1 MRLRVLP
8 FEKEGVRGGFRNS
21 DLQVFNEMK
30 ISENWLRAWVNPE
43 IDSGTLSDQLTMLGL
58 EVDDMAPA
66 AKPFSGV
73 VVGEVLTVEQ
83 HPDADRLRVTTVNIG
98 SGEPLQIVCGAPNVR
113 AGMKAPVATIGA
125 VLPGDFKIKKGKLRG
140 VESQG
145 MLCGASEI
153 DLEDKIDGLLE
164 LPADAPVGV
173 DIREYLELDD
183 HVIDISI
190 TPNRGDCFSIRGV
203 AREIGVINQLPVAAP
218 EIKEVAAAIAD
229 HKNVIVDTD
238 GCPRYLGRVIK
249 NVNTKAP
256 TPAWMER
263 ALARSGIRQH
273 SILVDITNYVLI
285 ELGQPLHAFDGGKVE
300 GAVHVRQAAAGEK
313 LVLLNEQE
321 VELQEDVMVIADDAK
336 ALAIAGIMGGLSS
349 SVTDETAEI
358 FLESAFFA
366 PLHIAGRARRF
377 GLHTDASQRYERG
390 VDFELPMA
398 AMHRASQLIAELA
411 GGEFG
416 PITAVE
422 QAALLPK
429 REAIALNQAQVDQ
442 LLGYAVEPA
451 FISDALSRLGCA
463 VTVKAEGEW
472 TVVPPSHRYDMAIYQ
487 DLIEEV
493 ARIHGYDNIQISL
506 PVMDVKL
513 AKYAD
518 QFELAQLRQTAVT
531 LGYQEAISFSF
542 ADAKLEKQLN
552 PQVQPLALA
561 NPISSDLAVM
571 RSTLLSSLIPCVQ
584 YNLNR
589 QQSRVRFF
597 ELGLRFDYQGASSIH
612 DLKQVPAFALIAAG
626 PRTAESWHGKP
637 AEMDFFDFKGDVE
650 EILAAARLKV
660 EYVRSERAWLHPG
673 QSAEILLNGQSIG
686 YLGRLHPSLEAELDL
701 SATWVAELD
710 QQAILQTY
718 VSNFTEL
725 SRFPSV
731 RRDIAL
737 LISDK
742 INVSEIQQLIEKTG
756 GELLDSAWL
765 FDVYTGQGVE
775 EGKRSLAFAL
785 LWQHPSRTLEDA
797 EIKSG
802 MDNILQVLENTYQA
816 TLRAS

>member
-1 MRLRVLP
+1 
-8 FEKEGVRGGFRNS
+8 
-21 DLQVFNEMK
+21 MK
-30 ISENWLRAWVNPE
+30 ISENWLRTWVNPA
-43 IDSGTLSDQLTMLGL
+43 IDSETLSDQLTMLGL
-58 EVDDMAPA
+58 EVDDLSPA
-66 AKPFSGV
+66 AKPFTGV

-98 SGEPLQIVCGAPNVR
+98 SDEPLQIVCGAPNVR
-113 AGMKAPVATIGA
+113 VGMKAPVATIGA

-140 VESQG
+140 IESQG

-164 LPADAPVGV
+164 LPVDAPVGV
-173 DIREYLELDD
+173 NVREYLNLDD

-190 TPNRGDCFSIRGV
+190 TPNRGDCFSIRGI
-203 AREIGVINQLPVAAP
+203 AREIAVINQMTAVAP
-218 EIKEVAAAIAD
+218 EIKEVAATILD
-229 HKNVIVDTD
+229 EKKVIVTTE

-256 TPAWMER
+256 TPEWMER
-263 ALARSGIRQH
+263 ALARSGMRQH
-273 SILVDITNYVLI
+273 SILVDITNYVLM
-285 ELGQPLHAFDGGKVE
+285 ELGQPLHAFDGGKVQ
-300 GAVHVRQAAAGEK
+300 GAVHVRQATAAEK
-313 LVLLNEQE
+313 LVLLNEQA
-321 VELQEDVMVIADDAK
+321 VELNEKVMVIADDEK

-349 SVTDETAEI
+349 SVTDETTEI

-366 PLHIAGRARRF
+366 PLHIAGRARSF

-390 VDFELPMA
+390 VDFELPMQ

-416 PITAVE
+416 PITVAE
-422 QAALLPK
+422 QADVLPK
-429 REAIALNQAQVDQ
+429 REAIELKQTQVDQ
-442 LLGYAVEPA
+442 LLGYRVDGE
-451 FISDALSRLGCA
+451 FIADALTRLGCA
-463 VTVKAEGEW
+463 VTVKAEGQW
-472 TVVPPSHRYDMAIYQ
+472 SIVPPSHRYDMVIYQ

-493 ARIHGYDNIQISL
+493 ARIHGYDHIQISL
-506 PVMDVKL
+506 PVIDAQL
-513 AKYAD
+513 AKYQD
-518 QFELAQLRQTAVT
+518 QFEMAQLRQTLVT

-542 ADAKLEKQLN
+542 ADLKLEKQLN
-552 PQVQPLALA
+552 PMVNPLALA

-584 YNLNR
+584 YNINR

-597 ELGLRFDYQGASSIH
+597 ELGLRFDYQDANNIH
-612 DLKQVPAFALIAAG
+612 DLKQIPTLAMIAVGAKQ
-626 PRTAESWHGKP
+626 AESWHAKP
-637 AEMDFFDFKGDVE
+637 QAMDFFDFKGEVE
-650 EILAAARLKV
+650 ELLAAGRVKV
-660 EYVRSERAWLHPG
+660 EYARSERVWLHPG
-673 QSAEILLNGQSIG
+673 QSAEIMVDGQSIG
-686 YLGRLHPSLEAELDL
+686 YLGRLHPTLEAELDL
-701 SATWVAELD
+701 GTTWVAELD
-710 QQAILQTY
+710 QKAVLQTY

-742 INVSEIQQLIEKTG
+742 INIGEIQQLITKTG
-756 GELLDSAWL
+756 GELLNSNWL

-775 EGKRSLAFAL
+775 AGKRSLAFAL

-802 MDNILQVLENTYQA
+802 MDTIIEVLQNTYQA

>member
-1 MRLRVLP
+1 
-8 FEKEGVRGGFRNS
+8 
-21 DLQVFNEMK
+21 MK
-30 ISENWLRAWVNPE
+30 ISENWLRTWVNPA
-43 IDSGTLSDQLTMLGL
+43 IDSDTLSDQLTMLGL
-58 EVDDMAPA
+58 EVDDLSPA
-66 AKPFSGV
+66 AKPFTGV
-73 VVGEVLTVEQ
+73 VVGEVLTVVQ

-113 AGMKAPVATIGA
+113 VGMKAPVATIGA

-164 LPADAPVGV
+164 LPADAPVGTN
-173 DIREYLELDD
+173 IREYLSLDD

-190 TPNRGDCFSIRGV
+190 TPNRGDCFSIRGI
-203 AREIGVINQLPVAAP
+203 AREIGVINQLPVTAP
-218 EIKEVAAAIAD
+218 EIKEVAATITD
-229 HKNVIVDTD
+229 EKKVVVETD

-256 TPAWMER
+256 TPEWMER
-263 ALARSGIRQH
+263 ALARAGIRQH
-273 SILVDITNYVLI
+273 SILVDITNYVLM

-300 GAVHVRQAAAGEK
+300 GAVRVRQATAAEK
-313 LVLLNEQE
+313 LTLLNEQE
-321 VELQEDVMVIADDAK
+321 VKLSENVMVIADDQK

-349 SVTDETAEI
+349 AVSDDTTEI
-358 FLESAFFA
+358 FLESAFFDQ
-366 PLHIAGRARRF
+366 LYIAGRARSF

-390 VDFELPMA
+390 VDFELPMT
-398 AMHRASQLIAELA
+398 AMHRASQLIADLA

-416 PITAVE
+416 PITIAEKVE
-422 QAALLPK
+422 LLPK
-429 REAIALNQAQVDQ
+429 REAIELNQAQVDQ
-442 LLGYAVEPA
+442 LLGYKVESA
-451 FISDALSRLGCA
+451 FITDALTRLGCN

-472 TVVPPSHRYDMAIYQ
+472 TVVPPSHRFDMAIYQ

-506 PVMDVKL
+506 PVIDVKL
-513 AKYAD
+513 AKYQD
-518 QFELAQLRQTAVT
+518 QFELVQLRQTAVA

-584 YNLNR
+584 YNVNR
-589 QQSRVRFF
+589 QQNRVRFY
-597 ELGLRFDYQGASSIH
+597 ELGLRFDYQGANSIH
-612 DLKQVPAFALIAAG
+612 DLKQIPTFALVATG
-626 PRTAESWHGKP
+626 SRTTESWHGKAQP
-637 AEMDFFDFKGDVE
+637 MDFFDFKGDVE
-650 EILAAARLKV
+650 EILNSARLNV
-660 EYVRSERAWLHPG
+660 EYVRSERTWLHPG
-673 QSAEILLNGQSIG
+673 QSAEILVNGQSIG
-686 YLGRLHPSLEAELDL
+686 YFGRLHPSLEDELDL
-701 SATWVAELD
+701 ATTWVAELD
-710 QQAILQTY
+710 QSAVLQTY

-756 GELLDSAWL
+756 GELLDAVWL

-775 EGKRSLAFAL
+775 EGKRSLAFAIQ
-785 LWQHPSRTLEDA
+785 WQHPTRTLEDA
-797 EIKSG
+797 EIKTG

>member
-1 MRLRVLP
+1 
-8 FEKEGVRGGFRNS
+8 
-21 DLQVFNEMK
+21 MK
-30 ISENWLRAWVNPE
+30 ISENWLRTWVNPA
-43 IDSGTLSDQLTMLGL
+43 IDSEKLSDQLTMLGL
-58 EVDDMAPA
+58 EVDDLSPA
-66 AKPFSGV
+66 AKPFTGV

-140 VESQG
+140 IESQG

-173 DIREYLELDD
+173 NVREYLDLDD
-183 HVIDISI
+183 NVIDISI
-190 TPNRGDCFSIRGV
+190 TPNRGDCFSIRGI
-203 AREIGVINQLPVAAP
+203 AREIGVINQLPVTAP
-218 EIKEVAAAIAD
+218 EIKEVAATLAD
-229 HKNVIVDTD
+229 EKKVVVETE
-238 GCPRYLGRVIK
+238 GCARYLGRVIK

-256 TPAWMER
+256 TPEWMER
-263 ALARSGIRQH
+263 ALVRAGIRQH
-273 SILVDITNYVLI
+273 SILVDITNYVLM
-285 ELGQPLHAFDGGKVE
+285 ELGQPLHAFDGGKVQ
-300 GAVHVRQAAAGEK
+300 GSVHVRQATAGEK

-321 VELQEDVMVIADDAK
+321 VELQDDVMVIADDEK

-349 SVTDETAEI
+349 SVTDETTEI

-390 VDFELPMA
+390 VDFELPLI

-416 PITAVE
+416 PIIVAEKTE
-422 QAALLPK
+422 LLPK
-429 REAIALNQAQVDQ
+429 REAIELEQAQVDQ
-442 LLGYAVEPA
+442 LLGYTVESD
-451 FISDALSRLGCA
+451 FITDALTRLGCE
-463 VTVKAEGEW
+463 VTVKAEGQW
-472 TVVPPSHRYDMAIYQ
+472 SVIPPSHRYDMAIYQ

-493 ARIHGYDNIQISL
+493 ARIHGYNNIQISL
-506 PVMDVKL
+506 PVIDVKL
-513 AKYAD
+513 AKYED
-518 QFELAQLRQTAVT
+518 QFELTQLRQTAVT

-542 ADAKLEKQLN
+542 ADLKLEKQLN
-552 PQVQPLALA
+552 PEVNPLALA

-584 YNLNR
+584 YNVNR
-589 QQSRVRFF
+589 QQNRVRFF
-597 ELGLRFDYQGASSIH
+597 ELGLRFDYQDAASIH
-612 DLKQVPAFALIAAG
+612 DLKQIPTFALIATG
-626 PRTAESWHGKP
+626 SRTPETWHGKAQP
-637 AEMDFFDFKGDVE
+637 MDFFDFKGDIE
-650 EILAAARLKV
+650 EILAAARLNV
-660 EYVRSERAWLHPG
+660 EYVRSERSWLHPG
-673 QSAEILLNGQSIG
+673 QSAEILVNGQSIG
-686 YLGRLHPSLEAELDL
+686 YLGRLHPSLEDELDL
-701 SATWVAELD
+701 ATTWVAELD
-710 QQAILQTY
+710 QSAVLQTY

-742 INVSEIQQLIEKTG
+742 INVSEIQGLIEKTG
-756 GELLDSAWL
+756 GELLGSTWL

>member
-1 MRLRVLP
+1 
-8 FEKEGVRGGFRNS
+8 
-21 DLQVFNEMK
+21 MK
-30 ISENWLRAWVNPE
+30 ISENWLRTWVNPA
-43 IDSGTLSDQLTMLGL
+43 IDSDTLSNQLTMLGL
-58 EVDDMAPA
+58 EVDGMDPA
-66 AKPFSGV
+66 AKPFTGV
-73 VVGEVLTVEQ
+73 VVGEVLTVVQ

-113 AGMKAPVATIGA
+113 VGMKAPVATIGA

-164 LPADAPVGV
+164 LPSDAPVGIN
-173 DIREYLELDD
+173 IREYLNLDD

-190 TPNRGDCFSIRGV
+190 TPNRGDCFSIRGI
-203 AREIGVINQLPVAAP
+203 AREIGVINQLPVTVP
-218 EIKEVAAAIAD
+218 DIKHVVATITD
-229 HKNVIVDTD
+229 EKKVVISTD

-249 NVNTKAP
+249 NVNTKAS
-256 TPAWMER
+256 TPIWMER

-285 ELGQPLHAFDGGKVE
+285 ELGQPLHAFDGDKVQ
-300 GAVHVRQAAAGEK
+300 GSVQVRQATAAEK
-313 LVLLNEQE
+313 LTLLNEQE
-321 VELQEDVMVIADDAK
+321 VELSEKVMVIADDAK
-336 ALAIAGIMGGLSS
+336 ALAIAGIMGGISS
-349 SVTDETAEI
+349 SVTDETTEI

-366 PLHIAGRARRF
+366 PLAIAGRARSF

-390 VDFELPMA
+390 VDFELPMI
-398 AMHRASQLIAELA
+398 AMHRASQLIQELA

-416 PITAVE
+416 PITVAE
-422 QAALLPK
+422 QAELLPT
-429 REAIALNQAQVDQ
+429 REAIELNQAQVDQ
-442 LLGYAVEPA
+442 LLGYQVESD
-451 FISDALSRLGCA
+451 FITDALTRLGCT
-463 VTVKAEGEW
+463 VTVKAVGEW
-472 TVVPPSHRYDMAIYQ
+472 TVVPPSHRYDMTIYQ

-493 ARIHGYDNIQISL
+493 ARIHGYDNIQMSL
-506 PVMDVKL
+506 PVIDVKL
-513 AKYAD
+513 AKHQD
-518 QFELAQLRQTAVT
+518 QFELPQLRQTLVT

-542 ADAKLEKQLN
+542 SDLKLEKQLN
-552 PQVQPLALA
+552 PSVNPLALA

-584 YNLNR
+584 YNINR

-597 ELGLRFDYQGASSIH
+597 ELGLRFDYQNAKNIN
-612 DLKQVPAFALIAAG
+612 DLKQIPTLAMIAVGAK
-626 PRTAESWHGKP
+626 TAESWHGKP
-637 AEMDFFDFKGDVE
+637 QSMDFFDLKGEVE
-650 EILAAARLKV
+650 ELLGAARV
-660 EYVRSERAWLHPG
+660 QADYVRSTREWLHPG
-673 QSAEILLNGQSIG
+673 QSAEILVAGKSIG
-686 YLGRLHPSLEAELDL
+686 YLGRLHPSLEDELDL
-701 SATWVAELD
+701 GITWVAELD
-710 QQAILQTY
+710 QLAVLQTY

-737 LISDK
+737 LISDN
-742 INVSEIQQLIEKTG
+742 INVSEIQQLIGKAG
-756 GELLDSAWL
+756 GELLDSSWL

-775 EGKRSLAFAL
+775 NGKRSLAFAL

-802 MDNILQVLENTYQA
+802 MDHIIQVLESTYQA

>member
-1 MRLRVLP
+1 
-8 FEKEGVRGGFRNS
+8 
-21 DLQVFNEMK
+21 MK
-30 ISENWLRAWVNPE
+30 ISENWLRTWVNPA
-43 IDSGTLSDQLTMLGL
+43 IDSEKLSDQLTMLGL
-58 EVDDMAPA
+58 EVDDLSPA
-66 AKPFSGV
+66 AKPFTGV

-173 DIREYLELDD
+173 NVREYLDLDD
-183 HVIDISI
+183 NVIDISI
-190 TPNRGDCFSIRGV
+190 TPNRGDCFSIRGI
-203 AREIGVINQLPVAAP
+203 AREIGVINQLPVTAP
-218 EIKEVAAAIAD
+218 EIKEVAATLAD
-229 HKNVIVDTD
+229 EKKVVVETE
-238 GCPRYLGRVIK
+238 GCARYLGRVIK

-256 TPAWMER
+256 TPEWMER
-263 ALARSGIRQH
+263 ALVRAGIRQH
-273 SILVDITNYVLI
+273 SILVDITNYVLM
-285 ELGQPLHAFDGGKVE
+285 ELGQPLHAFDGGKVQ
-300 GAVHVRQAAAGEK
+300 GSVHVRQAKAGEK

-321 VELQEDVMVIADDAK
+321 VELQDDVMVIADDEK

-349 SVTDETAEI
+349 SVTDETTEI

-390 VDFELPMA
+390 VDFELPMI

-416 PITAVE
+416 PIIVAE
-422 QAALLPK
+422 KPELLPK
-429 REAIALNQAQVDQ
+429 REAIKLEQAQVDQ
-442 LLGYAVEPA
+442 LLGYTVESD
-451 FISDALSRLGCA
+451 FITDALTRLGCE
-463 VTVKAEGEW
+463 VTVKAEGQW
-472 TVVPPSHRYDMAIYQ
+472 SVVPPSHRYDMAIYQ

-506 PVMDVKL
+506 PVIDVKL
-513 AKYAD
+513 AKYED
-518 QFELAQLRQTAVT
+518 QFELTQLRQTAVT

-542 ADAKLEKQLN
+542 ADLKLEKQLN
-552 PQVQPLALA
+552 PAVNPLALA

-584 YNLNR
+584 YNVNR
-589 QQSRVRFF
+589 QQNRVRFF
-597 ELGLRFDYQGASSIH
+597 ELGLRFDYQNAASIH
-612 DLKQVPAFALIAAG
+612 DLKQIPTFALIATG
-626 PRTAESWHGKP
+626 SRTPETWHGKAQP
-637 AEMDFFDFKGDVE
+637 MDFFDFKGDIE
-650 EILAAARLKV
+650 EILAAARLNV
-660 EYVRSERAWLHPG
+660 EYVRSERSWLHPG
-673 QSAEILLNGQSIG
+673 QSAEILVNGQSIG
-686 YLGRLHPSLEAELDL
+686 YLGRLHPSLEDELDL
-701 SATWVAELD
+701 ATTWVAELD
-710 QQAILQTY
+710 QSAVLQTY

-742 INVSEIQQLIEKTG
+742 INVSEIQGLIEKTG
-756 GELLDSAWL
+756 GELLGSTWL

>member
-1 MRLRVLP
+1 
-8 FEKEGVRGGFRNS
+8 
-21 DLQVFNEMK
+21 MK
-30 ISENWLRAWVNPE
+30 ISENWLRTWVNPA
-43 IDSGTLSDQLTMLGL
+43 IDSDTLSDQLTMLGL
-58 EVDDMAPA
+58 EVDELAPV
-66 AKPFSGV
+66 AKPFTGV

-173 DIREYLELDD
+173 NIREYLKLDD
-183 HVIDISI
+183 NVIDISI
-190 TPNRGDCFSIRGV
+190 TPNRGDCFSIRGI
-203 AREIGVINQLPVAAP
+203 AREIAVINQLQMNEP
-218 EIKEVAAAIAD
+218 EIKSVDATITDEKKV
-229 HKNVIVDTD
+229 VISTE
-238 GCPRYLGRVIK
+238 GAPRYLGRVIK
-249 NVNTKAP
+249 NVNVKAA
-256 TPAWMER
+256 TPEWMEQ
-263 ALARSGIRQH
+263 ALARSGIRTH
-273 SILVDITNYVLI
+273 SILVDVTNYVLM
-285 ELGQPLHAFDGGKVE
+285 ELGQPMHAFDLAKIE
-300 GAVHVRQAAAGEK
+300 GTVQVRQAKPQEK
-313 LVLLNEQE
+313 LQLLNDQE
-321 VELQEDVMVIADDAK
+321 VELQEDVMVIADDQK
-336 ALAIAGIMGGLSS
+336 ALAIAGIMGGLAS
-349 SVTDETAEI
+349 SVTDDTTDI

-366 PLHIAGRARRF
+366 PLAIAGRARRF
-377 GLHTDASQRYERG
+377 GLHTDSSQRYERG
-390 VDFELPMA
+390 VDFELPLI
-398 AMHRASQLIAELA
+398 AMNRASQLIQELA

-416 PITAVE
+416 PITIAE
-422 QAALLPK
+422 KSDLLPK
-429 REAIALNQAQVDQ
+429 REAIELKQAQVDQ
-442 LLGYAVEPA
+442 LLGYQVAAE
-451 FISDALSRLGCA
+451 FITDALTRLGCE
-463 VTVKAEGEW
+463 VTVKADGEW
-472 TVVPPSHRYDMAIYQ
+472 SVVPPSHRYDMAIYQ

-493 ARIHGYDNIQISL
+493 ARIDGYDNIQISL
-506 PVMDVKL
+506 PSMDVQL
-513 AKYAD
+513 AKYQD
-518 QFELAQLRQTAVT
+518 RFEIAQLRQTVVT

-552 PQVQPLALA
+552 PQVNPLMLA
-561 NPISSDLAVM
+561 NPISSDLAAM

-597 ELGLRFDYQGASSIH
+597 ELGLRFDYQDANSIQ
-612 DLKQVPAFALIAAG
+612 DLRQIPTLALIAVG
-626 PRTAESWHGKP
+626 SREPESWHAKP
-637 AEMDFFDFKGDVE
+637 QPMDFFDFKGEVE
-650 EILAAARLKV
+650 EVLAAGRVKV
-660 EYVRSERAWLHPG
+660 EYVRSERSWLHPG
-673 QSAEILLNGQSIG
+673 QSAEILVDGKSIG
-686 YLGRLHPSLEAELDL
+686 YLGRLHPSLENELDL
-701 SATWVAELD
+701 STTWVAELD
-710 QQAILQTY
+710 QAAVLQSY

-725 SRFPSV
+725 SRFPSI

-737 LISDK
+737 LISDN
-742 INVSEIQQLIEKTG
+742 INVRDIQQLIEKTG
-756 GELLDSAWL
+756 GELLDSTWL

-802 MDNILQVLENTYQA
+802 MDNIIQVLENTYQA

>member
-1 MRLRVLP
+1 
-8 FEKEGVRGGFRNS
+8 
-21 DLQVFNEMK
+21 MK
-30 ISENWLRAWVNPE
+30 ISENWLRTWVNPA
-43 IDSGTLSDQLTMLGL
+43 IDSDTLSDQLTMLGL
-58 EVDDMAPA
+58 EVDELAPV
-66 AKPFSGV
+66 AKPFTGV

-125 VLPGDFKIKKGKLRG
+125 ILPGDFKIKKGKLRG

-164 LPADAPVGV
+164 LPDDAPVGV
-173 DIREYLELDD
+173 NIREYLKLDD
-183 HVIDISI
+183 NVIDISI
-190 TPNRGDCFSIRGV
+190 TPNRGDCFSIRGI
-203 AREIGVINQLPVAAP
+203 AREVAVINQLQMNEP
-218 EIKEVAAAIAD
+218 EIKSVDATITDEKKV
-229 HKNVIVDTD
+229 VINTD
-238 GCPRYLGRVIK
+238 GAPRYLGRVIK
-249 NVNTKAP
+249 NVNVKAA
-256 TPAWMER
+256 TPEWMEQ
-263 ALARSGIRQH
+263 ALARSGIRTH
-273 SILVDITNYVLI
+273 SILVDVTNYVLM
-285 ELGQPLHAFDGGKVE
+285 ELGQPMHAFDLAKIE
-300 GAVHVRQAAAGEK
+300 GTVHVRQAQPQEK
-313 LVLLNEQE
+313 LQLLNDQE
-321 VELQEDVMVIADDAK
+321 VELQDDVMVIADDQK
-336 ALAIAGIMGGLSS
+336 ALAIAGIMGGLAS
-349 SVTDETAEI
+349 SVTDDTTDI

-366 PLHIAGRARRF
+366 PLAIAGRARRF
-377 GLHTDASQRYERG
+377 GLHTDSSQRYERG
-390 VDFELPMA
+390 VDFELPLI
-398 AMHRASQLIAELA
+398 AMNRASQLIQELA

-416 PITAVE
+416 PITVVE
-422 QAALLPK
+422 KSDLLPK
-429 REAIALNQAQVDQ
+429 HEAIELKQAQVDQ
-442 LLGYAVEPA
+442 LLGYKVAAE
-451 FISDALSRLGCA
+451 FITDALTRLGCE
-463 VTVKAEGEW
+463 VTVQANGEW
-472 TVVPPSHRYDMAIYQ
+472 SVVPPSHRYDMAIYQ

-493 ARIHGYDNIQISL
+493 ARIDGYDNIQISL
-506 PVMDVKL
+506 PSMDVQL
-513 AKYAD
+513 AKYQD
-518 QFELAQLRQTAVT
+518 RFEIAQLRQTVVT

-552 PQVQPLALA
+552 PQVSPLMLA

-597 ELGLRFDYQGASSIH
+597 ELGLRFDYQNANSIQ
-612 DLKQVPAFALIAAG
+612 DLKQIPTLALVAVG
-626 PRTAESWHGKP
+626 SREPESWHAKP
-637 AEMDFFDFKGDVE
+637 QPMDFFDFKGEVE
-650 EILAAARLKV
+650 EILAAGRVKV
-660 EYVRSERAWLHPG
+660 EYVRSERPWLHPG
-673 QSAEILLNGQSIG
+673 QSAEILVDGQSIG
-686 YLGRLHPSLEAELDL
+686 YLGRLHPSLENELDL
-701 SATWVAELD
+701 STTWVAELD
-710 QQAILQTY
+710 QAAVLQSY

-737 LISDK
+737 LISDN
-742 INVSEIQQLIEKTG
+742 INVRDIQQLIEKTG
-756 GELLDSAWL
+756 GELLDSTWL

-802 MDNILQVLENTYQA
+802 MDNIIQVLENTYQA

>member
-1 MRLRVLP
+1 
-8 FEKEGVRGGFRNS
+8 
-21 DLQVFNEMK
+21 MK
-30 ISENWLRAWVNPE
+30 ISENWLRTWVNPT
-43 IDSGTLSDQLTMLGL
+43 IDSETLSDQLTMLGL
-58 EVDDMAPA
+58 EVDEMIPA
-66 AKPFSGV
+66 AKPFTGV

-98 SGEPLQIVCGAPNVR
+98 TAETLQIVCGAPNVR
-113 AGMKAPVATIGA
+113 VGMKAPVATIGA

-140 VESQG
+140 IESQG

-164 LPADAPVGV
+164 LPSDAPVGIN
-173 DIREYLELDD
+173 IREYLNLDD

-190 TPNRGDCFSIRGV
+190 TPNRGDCFSIRGI
-203 AREIGVINQLPVAAP
+203 AREIAVINQLAVTEPV
-218 EIKEVAAAIAD
+218 ITEVAATISD
-229 HKNVIVDTD
+229 EKKVVVDTD

-249 NVNTKAP
+249 NVNTKAA
-256 TPAWMER
+256 TPAWMEQ
-263 ALARSGIRQH
+263 ALARSGMRQH

-285 ELGQPLHAFDGGKVE
+285 ELGQPLHAFDGAKVQ
-300 GAVHVRQAAAGEK
+300 GAVHVRQATAAEK

-321 VELQEDVMVIADDAK
+321 VELQDNVMVIADDEK
-336 ALAIAGIMGGLSS
+336 ALAMAGIMGGLSS
-349 SVTDETAEI
+349 SVTDETTEI

-366 PLHIAGRARRF
+366 PLAIAGRARRY

-390 VDFELPMA
+390 VDFELPII
-398 AMHRASQLIAELA
+398 AMNRASQLIAELA

-416 PITAVE
+416 PITVAE
-422 QAALLPK
+422 KEELLPA
-429 REAIALNQAQVDQ
+429 REAIELKQVQVDQ
-442 LLGYAVEPA
+442 LLGYAVA
-451 FISDALSRLGCA
+451 SDFITDALQRLGCI
-463 VTVKAEGEW
+463 VTLKAQGEW
-472 TVVPPSHRYDMAIYQ
+472 SVLPPSHRYDMAIYQ

-506 PVMDVKL
+506 PVIDVKL
-513 AKYAD
+513 AKHQD
-518 QFELAQLRQTAVT
+518 QFELPQLRQTLVT

-552 PQVQPLALA
+552 PNVNPLMLA
-561 NPISSDLAVM
+561 NPISSELAAM

-584 YNLNR
+584 YNINR

-597 ELGLRFDYQGASSIH
+597 ELGLRFDYQDATSIH
-612 DLKQVPAFALIAAG
+612 DLKQIPTLALIAVGAK
-626 PRTAESWHGKP
+626 TAESWHGKAQP
-637 AEMDFFDFKGDVE
+637 MDFFDLKGEVE
-650 EILAAARLKV
+650 EVLAAGRVEV
-660 EYVRSERAWLHPG
+660 EYARSEREWLHPG
-673 QSAEILLNGQSIG
+673 QSAEILVNGQSVG
-686 YLGRLHPSLEAELDL
+686 YLGRLHPSLEDELDL
-701 SATWVAELD
+701 GVTWVAEID
-710 QQAILQTY
+710 QQAVLQTY

-756 GELLDSAWL
+756 GALLDSTWL

-775 EGKRSLAFAL
+775 EGKRSLAFAI
-785 LWQHPSRTLEDA
+785 LWQHPTRTLEDA

>member
-1 MRLRVLP
+1 
-8 FEKEGVRGGFRNS
+8 
-21 DLQVFNEMK
+21 MK
-30 ISENWLRAWVNPE
+30 ISENWLRTWVNPA
-43 IDSGTLSDQLTMLGL
+43 IDSEKLSDQLTMLGL
-58 EVDDMAPA
+58 EVDDLSPA
-66 AKPFSGV
+66 AKPFTGV

-173 DIREYLELDD
+173 NVREYLDLDD
-183 HVIDISI
+183 NVIDISI
-190 TPNRGDCFSIRGV
+190 TPNRGDCFSIRGI
-203 AREIGVINQLPVAAP
+203 AREIGVINQLPVTAP
-218 EIKEVAAAIAD
+218 EIKEVAATLAD
-229 HKNVIVDTD
+229 EKKVVVETE
-238 GCPRYLGRVIK
+238 GCARYLGRVIK

-256 TPAWMER
+256 TPEWMER
-263 ALARSGIRQH
+263 ALVRAGIRQH
-273 SILVDITNYVLI
+273 SILVDITNYVLM
-285 ELGQPLHAFDGGKVE
+285 ELGQPLHAFDGGKVQ
-300 GAVHVRQAAAGEK
+300 GSVHVRQAKAGEK

-321 VELQEDVMVIADDAK
+321 VELQDDVMVIADDEK

-349 SVTDETAEI
+349 SVTDETTEI

-390 VDFELPMA
+390 VDFELPMI

-416 PITAVE
+416 PIIVAE
-422 QAALLPK
+422 KSELLPK
-429 REAIALNQAQVDQ
+429 REAIELEQAQVDQ
-442 LLGYAVEPA
+442 LLGYTVESD
-451 FISDALSRLGCA
+451 FITDALTRLGCE
-463 VTVKAEGEW
+463 VTVKAEGQW
-472 TVVPPSHRYDMAIYQ
+472 SVVPPSHRYDMAIYQ

-506 PVMDVKL
+506 PVIDVKL
-513 AKYAD
+513 AKYED
-518 QFELAQLRQTAVT
+518 QFELTQLRQTAVT

-542 ADAKLEKQLN
+542 ADLKLEKQLN
-552 PQVQPLALA
+552 PAVNPLALA

-584 YNLNR
+584 YNVNR
-589 QQSRVRFF
+589 QQNRVRFF
-597 ELGLRFDYQGASSIH
+597 ELGLRFDYQNAASIH
-612 DLKQVPAFALIAAG
+612 DLKQIPTFALIATG
-626 PRTAESWHGKP
+626 SRTPETWHGKAQP
-637 AEMDFFDFKGDVE
+637 MDFFDFKGDIE
-650 EILAAARLKV
+650 EILAAARLNV
-660 EYVRSERAWLHPG
+660 EYVRSERSWLHPG
-673 QSAEILLNGQSIG
+673 QSAEILVNGQSIG
-686 YLGRLHPSLEAELDL
+686 YLGRLHPSLEDELDL
-701 SATWVAELD
+701 ATTWVAELD
-710 QQAILQTY
+710 QSAVLQTY

-742 INVSEIQQLIEKTG
+742 INVSEIQGLIEETG
-756 GELLDSAWL
+756 GELLGSTWL

>member
-1 MRLRVLP
+1 
-8 FEKEGVRGGFRNS
+8 
-21 DLQVFNEMK
+21 MK
-30 ISENWLRAWVNPE
+30 ISENWLRTWVNPA
-43 IDSGTLSDQLTMLGL
+43 IDSETLSDQLTMLGL
-58 EVDDMAPA
+58 EVDELAPV
-66 AKPFSGV
+66 AKPFTGV

-164 LPADAPVGV
+164 LPADAPVGIN
-173 DIREYLELDD
+173 IREYLKLDD
-183 HVIDISI
+183 NVIDISI
-190 TPNRGDCFSIRGV
+190 TPNRGDCFSIRGI
-203 AREIGVINQLPVAAP
+203 AREIAVINQLQMNEPDINSVEATIAA
-218 EIKEVAAAIAD
+218 EKKV
-229 HKNVIVDTD
+229 VISTE
-238 GCPRYLGRVIK
+238 GAPRYLGRVIK
-249 NVNTKAP
+249 NVNVKAA
-256 TPAWMER
+256 TPEWMEQ
-263 ALARSGIRQH
+263 ALARSGIRTH
-273 SILVDITNYVLI
+273 SILVDVTNYVLM
-285 ELGQPLHAFDGGKVE
+285 ELGQPMHAFDLAKIE
-300 GAVHVRQAAAGEK
+300 GTVHVRQAQPQEK
-313 LVLLNEQE
+313 LQLLNDQE
-321 VELQEDVMVIADDAK
+321 VELQEDIMVIADDQK
-336 ALAIAGIMGGLSS
+336 ALAIAGIMGGLAS
-349 SVTDETAEI
+349 SVTDDTTDI

-366 PLHIAGRARRF
+366 PLAIAGRARRF
-377 GLHTDASQRYERG
+377 GLHTDSSQRYERG
-390 VDFELPMA
+390 VDFELPLI
-398 AMHRASQLIAELA
+398 AMNRASQLIQELA

-416 PITAVE
+416 PITVAE
-422 QAALLPK
+422 KTEILPK
-429 REAIALNQAQVDQ
+429 REAIELKQAQVDQ
-442 LLGYAVEPA
+442 LLGYQLTAD
-451 FISDALSRLGCA
+451 FIADALTRLGCE

-472 TVVPPSHRYDMAIYQ
+472 NVVPPSHRYDMAIYQ

-493 ARIHGYDNIQISL
+493 ARIDGYDNIQISL
-506 PVMDVKL
+506 PSMDVQL
-513 AKYAD
+513 AKYQD
-518 QFELAQLRQTAVT
+518 RFEIAELRQTIVT

-552 PQVQPLALA
+552 PQVNPLMLA
-561 NPISSDLAVM
+561 NPISSDLAAM

-597 ELGLRFDYQGASSIH
+597 ELGLRFDYQDAKSIE
-612 DLKQVPAFALIAAG
+612 DLKQIPTLALVAVG
-626 PRTAESWHGKP
+626 SKQPESWHVKP
-637 AEMDFFDFKGDVE
+637 QPMDFFDFKGEIE
-650 EILAAARLKV
+650 EILAAGRVKV

-673 QSAEILLNGQSIG
+673 QSAEILVDGQSIG
-686 YLGRLHPSLEAELDL
+686 YLGRLHPSLENELDL
-701 SATWVAELD
+701 STTWVAELN
-710 QQAILQTY
+710 QTAVLQSY

-725 SRFPSV
+725 SRFPSI

-737 LISDK
+737 LISDN
-742 INVSEIQQLIEKTG
+742 INVRDIQQLIEKTG
-756 GELLDSAWL
+756 GELLDSTWL

-802 MDNILQVLENTYQA
+802 MDNIIQVLENTYQA

>member
-1 MRLRVLP
+1 
-8 FEKEGVRGGFRNS
+8 
-21 DLQVFNEMK
+21 MK
-30 ISENWLRAWVNPE
+30 ISENWLRTWVNPA
-43 IDSGTLSDQLTMLGL
+43 IDSETLSDQLTMLGL
-58 EVDDMAPA
+58 EVDELAPV
-66 AKPFSGV
+66 AKPFTGV

-113 AGMKAPVATIGA
+113 TGMKAPVATIGA

-164 LPADAPVGV
+164 LPTDAPVGV
-173 DIREYLELDD
+173 NIREYLKLDD
-183 HVIDISI
+183 NVIDISI
-190 TPNRGDCFSIRGV
+190 TPNRGDCFSIRGI
-203 AREIGVINQLPVAAP
+203 AREIAVINQLQMNEPD
-218 EIKEVAAAIAD
+218 IKSVDATIAD
-229 HKNVIVDTD
+229 EKKVVISTE
-238 GCPRYLGRVIK
+238 GAPRYLGRVIK
-249 NVNTKAP
+249 NVNVKAA
-256 TPAWMER
+256 TPEWMEQ
-263 ALARSGIRQH
+263 ALARSGIRTH
-273 SILVDITNYVLI
+273 SILVDVTNYVLM
-285 ELGQPLHAFDGGKVE
+285 ELGQPMHAFDLAKIE
-300 GAVHVRQAAAGEK
+300 GTVHVRQAQPQEK
-313 LVLLNEQE
+313 LQLLNDQE
-321 VELQEDVMVIADDAK
+321 VELQEDIMVIADDQK
-336 ALAIAGIMGGLSS
+336 ALAIAGIMGGLAS
-349 SVTDETAEI
+349 SVTDDTTDI

-366 PLHIAGRARRF
+366 PLAIAGRARRF
-377 GLHTDASQRYERG
+377 GLHTDSSQRYERG
-390 VDFELPMA
+390 VDFELPLI
-398 AMHRASQLIAELA
+398 AMNRASQLIQELA

-416 PITAVE
+416 PITVAE
-422 QAALLPK
+422 KTEILPK
-429 REAIALNQAQVDQ
+429 REAIELKQAQVDQ
-442 LLGYAVEPA
+442 LLGYQVTAD
-451 FISDALSRLGCA
+451 FIADALTRLGCE

-472 TVVPPSHRYDMAIYQ
+472 SVVPPSHRYDMAIYQ

-493 ARIHGYDNIQISL
+493 ARIDGYDNIQISL
-506 PVMDVKL
+506 PSMDVQL
-513 AKYAD
+513 AKYQD
-518 QFELAQLRQTAVT
+518 RFEIAELRQTIVT

-552 PQVQPLALA
+552 PQVNPLMLA
-561 NPISSDLAVM
+561 NPISSDLAAM

-597 ELGLRFDYQGASSIH
+597 ELGLRFDYQDAKSIE
-612 DLKQVPAFALIAAG
+612 DLKQIPTLALVAVG
-626 PRTAESWHGKP
+626 SQQPESWHVKP
-637 AEMDFFDFKGDVE
+637 QPMDFFDFKGEIE
-650 EILAAARLKV
+650 EILAAGRVKV

-673 QSAEILLNGQSIG
+673 QSAEILVDGQSIG
-686 YLGRLHPSLEAELDL
+686 YLGRLHPSLENELDL
-701 SATWVAELD
+701 STTWVAELD
-710 QQAILQTY
+710 QAAVLQSY

-725 SRFPSV
+725 SRFPSI

-737 LISDK
+737 LISDN
-742 INVSEIQQLIEKTG
+742 INVRDIQQLIEKTG
-756 GELLDSAWL
+756 GELLDSTWL

-802 MDNILQVLENTYQA
+802 MDNIIQVLENTYQA

>member
-1 MRLRVLP
+1 
-8 FEKEGVRGGFRNS
+8 
-21 DLQVFNEMK
+21 MK
-30 ISENWLRAWVNPE
+30 ISENWLRTWVNPA
-43 IDSGTLSDQLTMLGL
+43 IDSETLSDQLTMLGL
-58 EVDDMAPA
+58 EVDELAPV
-66 AKPFSGV
+66 AKPFTGV

-173 DIREYLELDD
+173 NIREYLKLDD
-183 HVIDISI
+183 NVIDISI
-190 TPNRGDCFSIRGV
+190 TPNRGDCFSIRGI
-203 AREIGVINQLPVAAP
+203 AREIAVINQLQMNEP
-218 EIKEVAAAIAD
+218 EIKSVDATITDEKKV
-229 HKNVIVDTD
+229 VISTE
-238 GCPRYLGRVIK
+238 GAPRYLGRVVK
-249 NVNTKAP
+249 NVNVKAA
-256 TPAWMER
+256 TPEWMEQ
-263 ALARSGIRQH
+263 ALARSGIRTH
-273 SILVDITNYVLI
+273 SILVDVTNYVLM
-285 ELGQPLHAFDGGKVE
+285 ELGQPMHAFDLAKIE
-300 GAVHVRQAAAGEK
+300 GTVHVRQAQPQEK
-313 LVLLNEQE
+313 LQLLNDQE
-321 VELQEDVMVIADDAK
+321 VELQEDIMVIADDQK
-336 ALAIAGIMGGLSS
+336 ALAIAGIMGGLAS
-349 SVTDETAEI
+349 SVTDDTTDI

-366 PLHIAGRARRF
+366 PLAIAGRARRF
-377 GLHTDASQRYERG
+377 GLHTDSSQRYERG
-390 VDFELPMA
+390 VDFELPLI
-398 AMHRASQLIAELA
+398 AMNRASQLIQELA

-416 PITAVE
+416 PITVAE
-422 QAALLPK
+422 KTEILPK
-429 REAIALNQAQVDQ
+429 REAIELKQAQVDQ
-442 LLGYAVEPA
+442 LLGYQVAGE
-451 FISDALSRLGCA
+451 FIADALTRLGCE

-472 TVVPPSHRYDMAIYQ
+472 SVVPPSHRYDMAIYQ

-493 ARIHGYDNIQISL
+493 ARIDGYDNIQISL
-506 PVMDVKL
+506 PSMDVQL
-513 AKYAD
+513 AKYQD
-518 QFELAQLRQTAVT
+518 RFEIAELRQTIVT

-552 PQVQPLALA
+552 PQVNPLMLA
-561 NPISSDLAVM
+561 NPISSDLAAM

-597 ELGLRFDYQGASSIH
+597 ELGLRFDYQNAKSIE
-612 DLKQVPAFALIAAG
+612 DLKQIPTLALVAVG
-626 PRTAESWHGKP
+626 SQQPESWHVKP
-637 AEMDFFDFKGDVE
+637 QPMDFFDFKGELE
-650 EILAAARLKV
+650 EILTAGRVKV

-673 QSAEILLNGQSIG
+673 QSAEILVDGQSIG
-686 YLGRLHPSLEAELDL
+686 YLGRLHPFLENELDL
-701 SATWVAELD
+701 STTWVAELD
-710 QQAILQTY
+710 QTAVLQSY

-725 SRFPSV
+725 SRFPSI

-737 LISDK
+737 LISDN
-742 INVSEIQQLIEKTG
+742 INVRDIQQLIEKTG
-756 GELLDSAWL
+756 GELLDSTWL

-802 MDNILQVLENTYQA
+802 MDNIIQVLENTYQA

>member
-1 MRLRVLP
+1 
-8 FEKEGVRGGFRNS
+8 
-21 DLQVFNEMK
+21 MK
-30 ISENWLRAWVNPE
+30 ISENWLRTWVNPA
-43 IDSGTLSDQLTMLGL
+43 IDSEKLSDQLTMLGL
-58 EVDDMAPA
+58 EVDDLSPA
-66 AKPFSGV
+66 AKPFTGV

-173 DIREYLELDD
+173 NVREYLDLDD
-183 HVIDISI
+183 NVVDISI
-190 TPNRGDCFSIRGV
+190 TPNRGDCFSIRGI
-203 AREIGVINQLPVAAP
+203 AREIGVINQLPVTAP
-218 EIKEVAAAIAD
+218 EIKEVAATLAD
-229 HKNVIVDTD
+229 EKKIVVETE

-256 TPAWMER
+256 TPEWMER
-263 ALARSGIRQH
+263 ALVRAGIRQH
-273 SILVDITNYVLI
+273 SILVDITNYVLM
-285 ELGQPLHAFDGGKVE
+285 ELGQPLHAFDGGKVQ
-300 GAVHVRQAAAGEK
+300 GSVHVRQATAGEK

-321 VELQEDVMVIADDAK
+321 VELQDDVMVIADDEK

-349 SVTDETAEI
+349 SVTDETTEI

-390 VDFELPMA
+390 VDFELPMI

-416 PITAVE
+416 PIIVAEKTE
-422 QAALLPK
+422 LLPK
-429 REAIALNQAQVDQ
+429 REAIELEQAQVDQ
-442 LLGYAVEPA
+442 LLGYTVESD
-451 FISDALSRLGCA
+451 FITDALTRLGCS
-463 VTVKAEGEW
+463 VTVKAEGQW
-472 TVVPPSHRYDMAIYQ
+472 SVVPPSHRYDMAIYQ

-506 PVMDVKL
+506 PVIDVKL
-513 AKYAD
+513 AKYED
-518 QFELAQLRQTAVT
+518 QFELTQLRQTAVT

-542 ADAKLEKQLN
+542 ADLKLEKQLN
-552 PQVQPLALA
+552 PDVNPLALA

-584 YNLNR
+584 YNVNR
-589 QQSRVRFF
+589 QQNRVRFF
-597 ELGLRFDYQGASSIH
+597 ELGLRFDYQDAASIH
-612 DLKQVPAFALIAAG
+612 DLKQIPTFALIATG
-626 PRTAESWHGKP
+626 SRTPETWHGKAQP
-637 AEMDFFDFKGDVE
+637 MDFFDFKGDIE
-650 EILAAARLKV
+650 EILAAARLNV
-660 EYVRSERAWLHPG
+660 EYVRSERSWLHPG
-673 QSAEILLNGQSIG
+673 QSAEILVNGQSIG
-686 YLGRLHPSLEAELDL
+686 YLGRLHPSLEDELDL
-701 SATWVAELD
+701 ATTWVAELD
-710 QQAILQTY
+710 QSAVLQTY

-742 INVSEIQQLIEKTG
+742 INVSEIQGLIEKTG
-756 GELLDSAWL
+756 GELLGSTWL

>member
-1 MRLRVLP
+1 
-8 FEKEGVRGGFRNS
+8 
-21 DLQVFNEMK
+21 MK
-30 ISENWLRAWVNPE
+30 ISENWLRTWVNPA
-43 IDSGTLSDQLTMLGL
+43 IDSDTLSDQLTMLGL
-58 EVDDMAPA
+58 EVDELAPV
-66 AKPFSGV
+66 AKPFTGV

-173 DIREYLELDD
+173 NIREYLKLDD
-183 HVIDISI
+183 NVIDISI
-190 TPNRGDCFSIRGV
+190 TPNRGDCFSIRGI
-203 AREIGVINQLPVAAP
+203 AREVAVINQLQMNEP
-218 EIKEVAAAIAD
+218 EIKSVDATITDEKKV
-229 HKNVIVDTD
+229 VISTD
-238 GCPRYLGRVIK
+238 GAPRYLGRVIK
-249 NVNTKAP
+249 NVNVKAA
-256 TPAWMER
+256 TPEWMEQ
-263 ALARSGIRQH
+263 ALARSGIRTH
-273 SILVDITNYVLI
+273 SILVDVTNYVLM
-285 ELGQPLHAFDGGKVE
+285 ELGQPMHAFDLAKIE
-300 GAVHVRQAAAGEK
+300 GTVHVRQAQPQEK
-313 LVLLNEQE
+313 LQLLNDQE
-321 VELQEDVMVIADDAK
+321 VELQDDVMVIADDQK
-336 ALAIAGIMGGLSS
+336 ALAIAGIMGGLAS
-349 SVTDETAEI
+349 SVTDDTTDI

-366 PLHIAGRARRF
+366 PLAIAGRARRF
-377 GLHTDASQRYERG
+377 GLHTDSSQRYERG
-390 VDFELPMA
+390 VDFELPLI
-398 AMHRASQLIAELA
+398 AMNRASQLIQELA

-416 PITAVE
+416 PITVAE
-422 QAALLPK
+422 KSDLLPK
-429 REAIALNQAQVDQ
+429 REAIELKQAQVDQ
-442 LLGYAVEPA
+442 LLGYKVAAE
-451 FISDALSRLGCA
+451 FITDALTRLGCE
-463 VTVKAEGEW
+463 VTIQADGEW
-472 TVVPPSHRYDMAIYQ
+472 SVVPPSHRYDMAIYQ

-493 ARIHGYDNIQISL
+493 ARIDGYDNIQISL
-506 PVMDVKL
+506 PSMDVQL
-513 AKYAD
+513 AKYQD
-518 QFELAQLRQTAVT
+518 RFEIVQLRQTVVT

-552 PQVQPLALA
+552 PQVSPLMLA
-561 NPISSDLAVM
+561 NPISSDLAAM

-597 ELGLRFDYQGASSIH
+597 ELGLRFDYQNANSIQ
-612 DLKQVPAFALIAAG
+612 DLKQIPTLALVAVG
-626 PRTAESWHGKP
+626 SREPESWHAKP
-637 AEMDFFDFKGDVE
+637 QPMDFFDFKGEVE
-650 EILAAARLKV
+650 EILAAGRVKV
-660 EYVRSERAWLHPG
+660 EYVRSERPWLHPG
-673 QSAEILLNGQSIG
+673 QSAEILVDGQSIG
-686 YLGRLHPSLEAELDL
+686 YLGRLHPSLENELDL
-701 SATWVAELD
+701 STTWVAELD
-710 QQAILQTY
+710 QAAVLQSY

-737 LISDK
+737 LISDN
-742 INVSEIQQLIEKTG
+742 INVRDIQQLIEKTG
-756 GELLDSAWL
+756 GELLDSTWL

-802 MDNILQVLENTYQA
+802 MDNIIQVLENTYQA

>member
-1 MRLRVLP
+1 
-8 FEKEGVRGGFRNS
+8 
-21 DLQVFNEMK
+21 MK
-30 ISENWLRAWVNPE
+30 ISENWLRTWVNPA
-43 IDSGTLSDQLTMLGL
+43 IDSETLSDQLTMLGL
-58 EVDDMAPA
+58 EVDELAPV
-66 AKPFSGV
+66 AKPFTGV

-153 DLEDKIDGLLE
+153 DLEDIIDGLLE
-164 LPADAPVGV
+164 LPTDAPVGV
-173 DIREYLELDD
+173 NIREYLKLDD
-183 HVIDISI
+183 NVIDISI
-190 TPNRGDCFSIRGV
+190 TPNRGDCFSIRGI
-203 AREIGVINQLPVAAP
+203 AREIAVINQLQMNEPD
-218 EIKEVAAAIAD
+218 IKSVDATIAD
-229 HKNVIVDTD
+229 EKKVVISTE
-238 GCPRYLGRVIK
+238 GAPRYLGRVIK
-249 NVNTKAP
+249 NVNVKAA
-256 TPAWMER
+256 TPEWMEQ
-263 ALARSGIRQH
+263 ALARSGIRTH
-273 SILVDITNYVLI
+273 SILVDVTNYVLM
-285 ELGQPLHAFDGGKVE
+285 ELGQPMHAFDLAKIE
-300 GAVHVRQAAAGEK
+300 GTVHVRQAQPQEK
-313 LVLLNEQE
+313 LQLLNDQE
-321 VELQEDVMVIADDAK
+321 VELQEDIMVIADDQK
-336 ALAIAGIMGGLSS
+336 ALAIAGIMGGLAS
-349 SVTDETAEI
+349 SVTDDTTDI

-366 PLHIAGRARRF
+366 PLAIAGRARRF
-377 GLHTDASQRYERG
+377 GLHTDSSQRYERG
-390 VDFELPMA
+390 VDFELPLI
-398 AMHRASQLIAELA
+398 AMNRASQLIQELA

-416 PITAVE
+416 PITVAE
-422 QAALLPK
+422 KTEILPK
-429 REAIALNQAQVDQ
+429 REAIELKQAQVDQ
-442 LLGYAVEPA
+442 LLGYQLTAD
-451 FISDALSRLGCA
+451 FIAAALTRLGCE

-472 TVVPPSHRYDMAIYQ
+472 NVVPPSHRYDMAIYQ

-493 ARIHGYDNIQISL
+493 ARIDGYDNIQISL
-506 PVMDVKL
+506 PSMDVQL
-513 AKYAD
+513 AKYQD
-518 QFELAQLRQTAVT
+518 RFEIAELRQTIVT

-552 PQVQPLALA
+552 PQVNPLMLA
-561 NPISSDLAVM
+561 NPISSDLAAM

-597 ELGLRFDYQGASSIH
+597 ELGLRFDYQDAKTIE
-612 DLKQVPAFALIAAG
+612 DLKQIPTLALVAVG
-626 PRTAESWHGKP
+626 SQQPESWHVKP
-637 AEMDFFDFKGDVE
+637 QPMDFFDFKGEIE
-650 EILAAARLKV
+650 EILAAGRVKV

-673 QSAEILLNGQSIG
+673 QSAEILVDGQSIG
-686 YLGRLHPSLEAELDL
+686 YLGRLHPSLENELDL
-701 SATWVAELD
+701 STTWVAELD
-710 QQAILQTY
+710 QTAVLQSY

-725 SRFPSV
+725 SRFPSI

-737 LISDK
+737 LISDN
-742 INVSEIQQLIEKTG
+742 INVRDIQQLIEKTG
-756 GELLDSAWL
+756 GELLDSTWL

-802 MDNILQVLENTYQA
+802 MDNIIQVLENTYQA

>member
-1 MRLRVLP
+1 
-8 FEKEGVRGGFRNS
+8 
-21 DLQVFNEMK
+21 MK
-30 ISENWLRAWVNPE
+30 ISENWLRTWVNPA
-43 IDSGTLSDQLTMLGL
+43 IDSDTLSDQLTMLGL
-58 EVDDMAPA
+58 EVDELVPA
-66 AKPFSGV
+66 AQPFTGV
-73 VVGEVLTVEQ
+73 VVGEVLTVIQ
-83 HPDADRLRVTTVNIG
+83 HPDADRLRVTIVNIG
-98 SGEPLQIVCGAPNVR
+98 SAEPLQIVCGAPNVR
-113 AGMKAPVATIGA
+113 VGMKAPVATIGA

-164 LPADAPVGV
+164 LPDDAPVGV
-173 DIREYLELDD
+173 NIREYLNLDD

-203 AREIGVINQLPVAAP
+203 AREIGVINQLPVTAP
-218 EIKEVAAAIAD
+218 EITEVAATIAD
-229 HKNVIVDTD
+229 QKQVHVSTE
-238 GCPRYLGRVIK
+238 GCPRYLGRVIR
-249 NVNTKAP
+249 NVNTKAA
-256 TPAWMER
+256 TPEWMEQ

-273 SILVDITNYVLI
+273 SILVDITNYVLM
-285 ELGQPLHAFDGGKVE
+285 ELGQPLHAFDGGQVQ
-300 GAVHVRQAAAGEK
+300 GSVHVRQATANEK

-321 VELQEDVMVIADDAK
+321 IELTEDVMVIADDTK

-349 SVTDETAEI
+349 SVTDSTTEI

-366 PLHIAGRARRF
+366 PLHIAGRARRY

-390 VDFELPMA
+390 VDFELPMI
-398 AMHRASQLIAELA
+398 AMHRASQLIQSLA

-416 PITAVE
+416 PITVAE
-422 QAALLPK
+422 RAELLPQ
-429 REAIALNQAQVDQ
+429 REAIELTQAQVDQ
-442 LLGYAVEPA
+442 LLGYPVESA
-451 FISDALSRLGCA
+451 FITDALERLGCV

-506 PVMDVKL
+506 PVIDVKL
-513 AKYAD
+513 AKHQD
-518 QFELAQLRQTAVT
+518 QFELAQLRQTLVT

-542 ADAKLEKQLN
+542 ADLKLEKQLN
-552 PQVQPLALA
+552 SQVNPLALA

-584 YNLNR
+584 YNINR

-597 ELGLRFDYQGASSIH
+597 ELGLRFDYQNAQTID
-612 DLKQVPAFALIAAG
+612 DLNQIPTLAMIAVGSKQS
-626 PRTAESWHGKP
+626 ESWHGKAQP
-637 AEMDFFDFKGDVE
+637 MDFFDFKGEVE
-650 EILAAARLKV
+650 EVLAAGRVQV
-660 EYVRSERAWLHPG
+660 EYVRSEREWLHPG
-673 QSAEILLNGQSIG
+673 QSAEILIDGRSIG
-686 YLGRLHPSLEAELDL
+686 YLGRLHPSLENALDL
-701 SATWVAELD
+701 STTWVAELD
-710 QQAILQTY
+710 QSAVLQTY

-737 LISDK
+737 VINDK

-756 GELLDSAWL
+756 GALLDSTWL

-775 EGKRSLAFAL
+775 QGKRSLAFAL

-802 MDNILQVLENTYQA
+802 MDHIIQVLESTYQA

>member
-1 MRLRVLP
+1 
-8 FEKEGVRGGFRNS
+8 
-21 DLQVFNEMK
+21 MK
-30 ISENWLRAWVNPE
+30 ISENWLRTWVNPA
-43 IDSGTLSDQLTMLGL
+43 IDSETLSDQLTMLGL
-58 EVDDMAPA
+58 EVDELAPV
-66 AKPFSGV
+66 AKPFTGV

-164 LPADAPVGV
+164 LPTDAPVGV
-173 DIREYLELDD
+173 NIREYLKLDD
-183 HVIDISI
+183 NVIDISI
-190 TPNRGDCFSIRGV
+190 TPNRGDCFSIRGI
-203 AREIGVINQLPVAAP
+203 AREIAVINQLQMNEPD
-218 EIKEVAAAIAD
+218 IKSVDATIAD
-229 HKNVIVDTD
+229 EKKVVISTE
-238 GCPRYLGRVIK
+238 GAPRYLGRVIK
-249 NVNTKAP
+249 NVNVKAA
-256 TPAWMER
+256 TPEWMEQ
-263 ALARSGIRQH
+263 ALARSGIRTH
-273 SILVDITNYVLI
+273 SILVDVTNYVLM
-285 ELGQPLHAFDGGKVE
+285 ELGQPMHAFDLAKIE
-300 GAVHVRQAAAGEK
+300 GTVHLRQAQPQEK
-313 LVLLNEQE
+313 LQLLNDQE
-321 VELQEDVMVIADDAK
+321 VELQEDIMVIADDQK
-336 ALAIAGIMGGLSS
+336 ALAIAGIMGGLAS
-349 SVTDETAEI
+349 SVTDDTTDI

-366 PLHIAGRARRF
+366 PLAIAGRARRF
-377 GLHTDASQRYERG
+377 GLHTDSSQRYERG
-390 VDFELPMA
+390 VDFELPLI
-398 AMHRASQLIAELA
+398 AMNRASQLIQELA

-416 PITAVE
+416 PITVAE
-422 QAALLPK
+422 KTEILPK
-429 REAIALNQAQVDQ
+429 REAIELKQAQVDQ
-442 LLGYAVEPA
+442 LLGYQLTAD
-451 FISDALSRLGCA
+451 FIADALTRLGCEI
-463 VTVKAEGEW
+463 TVKAEGEW
-472 TVVPPSHRYDMAIYQ
+472 NVVPPSHRYDMAIYQ

-493 ARIHGYDNIQISL
+493 ARIDGYDNIQISL
-506 PVMDVKL
+506 PSMDVQL
-513 AKYAD
+513 AKYQD
-518 QFELAQLRQTAVT
+518 RFEIAELRQTIVT

-552 PQVQPLALA
+552 PQVNPLMLA
-561 NPISSDLAVM
+561 NPISSDLAAM

-597 ELGLRFDYQGASSIH
+597 ELGLRFDYQNAKSIE
-612 DLKQVPAFALIAAG
+612 DLKQIPTLALVAVG
-626 PRTAESWHGKP
+626 SQQPESWHVKP
-637 AEMDFFDFKGDVE
+637 QPMDFFDFKGEIE
-650 EILAAARLKV
+650 EILAASRVKV

-673 QSAEILLNGQSIG
+673 QSAEILVDGQSIG
-686 YLGRLHPSLEAELDL
+686 YLGRLHPSLENELDL
-701 SATWVAELD
+701 STTWVAELN
-710 QQAILQTY
+710 QTAVLQSY

-725 SRFPSV
+725 SRFPSI

-737 LISDK
+737 LISDN
-742 INVSEIQQLIEKTG
+742 INVRDIQQLIEKTG
-756 GELLDSAWL
+756 GELLDSTWL

-802 MDNILQVLENTYQA
+802 MDNIIQVLENTYQA

>member
-1 MRLRVLP
+1 
-8 FEKEGVRGGFRNS
+8 
-21 DLQVFNEMK
+21 MK
-30 ISENWLRAWVNPE
+30 ISENWLRTWVNPA
-43 IDSGTLSDQLTMLGL
+43 IDSETLSDQLTMLGL
-58 EVDDMAPA
+58 EVDELAPV
-66 AKPFSGV
+66 AKPFTGV

-173 DIREYLELDD
+173 NIREYLKLDD
-183 HVIDISI
+183 NVIDISI
-190 TPNRGDCFSIRGV
+190 TPNRGDCFSIRGI
-203 AREIGVINQLPVAAP
+203 AREIAVINQLQMNEP
-218 EIKEVAAAIAD
+218 EIKSVDATIAD
-229 HKNVIVDTD
+229 EKKVVISTD
-238 GCPRYLGRVIK
+238 GAPRYLGRVVK
-249 NVNTKAP
+249 NVNVKAA
-256 TPAWMER
+256 TPEWMEQ
-263 ALARSGIRQH
+263 ALARSGIRTH
-273 SILVDITNYVLI
+273 SILVDVTNYVLM
-285 ELGQPLHAFDGGKVE
+285 ELGQPMHAFDLAKIE
-300 GAVHVRQAAAGEK
+300 GTVHVRQAQPQEK
-313 LVLLNEQE
+313 LQLLNDQE
-321 VELQEDVMVIADDAK
+321 VELQEDIMVIADDQK
-336 ALAIAGIMGGLSS
+336 ALAIAGIMGGLAS
-349 SVTDETAEI
+349 SVTDDTTDI

-366 PLHIAGRARRF
+366 PLAIAGRARRF
-377 GLHTDASQRYERG
+377 GLHTDSSQRYERG
-390 VDFELPMA
+390 VDFELPLI
-398 AMHRASQLIAELA
+398 AMNRASQLIQELA

-416 PITAVE
+416 PITVAE
-422 QAALLPK
+422 KTEILPK
-429 REAIALNQAQVDQ
+429 REAIELKQAQVDQ
-442 LLGYAVEPA
+442 LLGYQLTAD
-451 FISDALSRLGCA
+451 FIADALTRLGCE
-463 VTVKAEGEW
+463 VTVKAEGDW
-472 TVVPPSHRYDMAIYQ
+472 SVVPPSHRYDMAIYQ

-493 ARIHGYDNIQISL
+493 ARIDGYDNIQISL
-506 PVMDVKL
+506 PSMDVQL
-513 AKYAD
+513 AKYQD
-518 QFELAQLRQTAVT
+518 RFEIAELRQTIVT

-552 PQVQPLALA
+552 PQVNPLMLA
-561 NPISSDLAVM
+561 NPISSDLAAM

-597 ELGLRFDYQGASSIH
+597 ELGLRFDYQNAKSIE
-612 DLKQVPAFALIAAG
+612 DLKQIPTLALVAVG
-626 PRTAESWHGKP
+626 SQQPESWHVKP
-637 AEMDFFDFKGDVE
+637 QPMDFFDFKGEIE
-650 EILAAARLKV
+650 EILAAGRVKV
-660 EYVRSERAWLHPG
+660 EYVRSERTWLHPG
-673 QSAEILLNGQSIG
+673 QSAEILVDGQSIG
-686 YLGRLHPSLEAELDL
+686 YLGRLHPSLENELDL
-701 SATWVAELD
+701 STTWVAELD
-710 QQAILQTY
+710 QTAVLQSY

-725 SRFPSV
+725 SRFPSI

-737 LISDK
+737 LISDN
-742 INVSEIQQLIEKTG
+742 INVRDIQQLIEQTG
-756 GELLDSAWL
+756 GELLDSTWL

-802 MDNILQVLENTYQA
+802 MDNIIQVLENTYQA

>member
-1 MRLRVLP
+1 
-8 FEKEGVRGGFRNS
+8 
-21 DLQVFNEMK
+21 MK
-30 ISENWLRAWVNPE
+30 ISENWLRTWVNPA
-43 IDSGTLSDQLTMLGL
+43 IDSDTLSDQLTMLGL
-58 EVDDMAPA
+58 EVDELAPV
-66 AKPFSGV
+66 AKPFTGV

-164 LPADAPVGV
+164 LPDDAPVGV
-173 DIREYLELDD
+173 NIREYLKLDD
-183 HVIDISI
+183 NVIDISI
-190 TPNRGDCFSIRGV
+190 TPNRGDCFSIRGI
-203 AREIGVINQLPVAAP
+203 AREVAVINQLQMNEP
-218 EIKEVAAAIAD
+218 EIKSVDATITDEKKV
-229 HKNVIVDTD
+229 VISTD
-238 GCPRYLGRVIK
+238 GAPRYLGRVIK
-249 NVNTKAP
+249 NVNVKAA
-256 TPAWMER
+256 TPEWMEQ
-263 ALARSGIRQH
+263 ALARSGIRTH
-273 SILVDITNYVLI
+273 SILVDVTNYVLM
-285 ELGQPLHAFDGGKVE
+285 ELGQPMHAFDLAKIE
-300 GAVHVRQAAAGEK
+300 GTVHVRQAQPQEK
-313 LVLLNEQE
+313 LQLLNDQE
-321 VELQEDVMVIADDAK
+321 VELQDDVMVIADDQK
-336 ALAIAGIMGGLSS
+336 ALAIAGIMGGLAS
-349 SVTDETAEI
+349 SVTDDTTDI

-366 PLHIAGRARRF
+366 PLAIAGRARRF
-377 GLHTDASQRYERG
+377 GLHTDSSQRYERG
-390 VDFELPMA
+390 VDFELPLI
-398 AMHRASQLIAELA
+398 AMNRASQLIQELA

-416 PITAVE
+416 PITVAE
-422 QAALLPK
+422 KSDLLPK
-429 REAIALNQAQVDQ
+429 REAIELKQAQVDQ
-442 LLGYAVEPA
+442 LLGYKVAAE
-451 FISDALSRLGCA
+451 FITDALTRLGCE
-463 VTVKAEGEW
+463 VTVQADGEW
-472 TVVPPSHRYDMAIYQ
+472 SVVPPSHRYDMAIYQ

-493 ARIHGYDNIQISL
+493 ARIDGYDNIQISL
-506 PVMDVKL
+506 PSMDVQL
-513 AKYAD
+513 AKYQD
-518 QFELAQLRQTAVT
+518 RFEIAQLRQTVVT

-552 PQVQPLALA
+552 PQVSPLMLA
-561 NPISSDLAVM
+561 NPISSDLAAM

-597 ELGLRFDYQGASSIH
+597 ELGLRFDYQNANSIQ
-612 DLKQVPAFALIAAG
+612 DLKQIPTLALVAVG
-626 PRTAESWHGKP
+626 SREPESWHAKP
-637 AEMDFFDFKGDVE
+637 QPMDFFDFKGEVE
-650 EILAAARLKV
+650 EILAAGRVKV
-660 EYVRSERAWLHPG
+660 EYVRSERPWLHPG
-673 QSAEILLNGQSIG
+673 QSAEILVDGQSIG
-686 YLGRLHPSLEAELDL
+686 YLGRLHPSLENELDL
-701 SATWVAELD
+701 STTWVAELD
-710 QQAILQTY
+710 QAAVLQSY

-737 LISDK
+737 LISDN
-742 INVSEIQQLIEKTG
+742 INVRDIQQLIEKTG
-756 GELLDSAWL
+756 GELLDSTWL

-802 MDNILQVLENTYQA
+802 MDNIIQVLENTYQA

>member
-1 MRLRVLP
+1 
-8 FEKEGVRGGFRNS
+8 
-21 DLQVFNEMK
+21 MK
-30 ISENWLRAWVNPE
+30 ISENWLRTWVNPA
-43 IDSGTLSDQLTMLGL
+43 IDSETLSDQLTMLGL
-58 EVDDMAPA
+58 EVDELAPV
-66 AKPFSGV
+66 AKPFTGV

-173 DIREYLELDD
+173 NIREYLKLDD
-183 HVIDISI
+183 NVIDISI
-190 TPNRGDCFSIRGV
+190 TPNRGDCFSIRGI
-203 AREIGVINQLPVAAP
+203 AREIAVINQLQMNEPD
-218 EIKEVAAAIAD
+218 IKSVDATIAD
-229 HKNVIVDTD
+229 EKKVVISTE
-238 GCPRYLGRVIK
+238 GAPRYLGRVIK
-249 NVNTKAP
+249 NVNVKAA
-256 TPAWMER
+256 TPEWMEQ
-263 ALARSGIRQH
+263 ALARSGIRTH
-273 SILVDITNYVLI
+273 SILVDVTNYVLM
-285 ELGQPLHAFDGGKVE
+285 ELGQPMHAFDLAKIE
-300 GAVHVRQAAAGEK
+300 GTVHVRQAQPQEK
-313 LVLLNEQE
+313 LQLLNDQE
-321 VELQEDVMVIADDAK
+321 VELQEDIMVIADDQK
-336 ALAIAGIMGGLSS
+336 ALAIAGIMGGLAS
-349 SVTDETAEI
+349 SVTDDTTDI

-366 PLHIAGRARRF
+366 PLAIAGRARRF
-377 GLHTDASQRYERG
+377 GLHTDSSQRYERG
-390 VDFELPMA
+390 VDFELPLI
-398 AMHRASQLIAELA
+398 AMNRASQLIQELA

-416 PITAVE
+416 PITVAE
-422 QAALLPK
+422 KTEILPK
-429 REAIALNQAQVDQ
+429 REAIELKQAQVDQ
-442 LLGYAVEPA
+442 LLGYQLTAD
-451 FISDALSRLGCA
+451 FIADALTRLGCE

-472 TVVPPSHRYDMAIYQ
+472 NVVPPSHRYDMAIYQ

-493 ARIHGYDNIQISL
+493 ARIDGYDNIQISL
-506 PVMDVKL
+506 PSMDVQL
-513 AKYAD
+513 AKYQD
-518 QFELAQLRQTAVT
+518 RFEIAELRQTIVT

-552 PQVQPLALA
+552 PQVNPLMLA

-597 ELGLRFDYQGASSIH
+597 ELGLRFDYQDAKSIE
-612 DLKQVPAFALIAAG
+612 DLKQIPTLALVAVG
-626 PRTAESWHGKP
+626 SQQPESWHVKP
-637 AEMDFFDFKGDVE
+637 QPMDFFDFKGEIE
-650 EILAAARLKV
+650 EILAAGRVKV

-673 QSAEILLNGQSIG
+673 QSAEILVDGQSIG
-686 YLGRLHPSLEAELDL
+686 YLGRLHPSLENELDL
-701 SATWVAELD
+701 STTWVAELD
-710 QQAILQTY
+710 QAAVLQSY

-725 SRFPSV
+725 SRFPSI

-737 LISDK
+737 LISDN
-742 INVSEIQQLIEKTG
+742 INVRDIQQLIEKTG
-756 GELLDSAWL
+756 GELLDSTWL

-802 MDNILQVLENTYQA
+802 MDNIIQVLENTYQA

>member
-1 MRLRVLP
+1 
-8 FEKEGVRGGFRNS
+8 
-21 DLQVFNEMK
+21 MK
-30 ISENWLRAWVNPE
+30 ISENWLRTWVNPAINSE
-43 IDSGTLSDQLTMLGL
+43 TLSDQLTMLGL
-58 EVDDMAPA
+58 EVDELAPV
-66 AKPFSGV
+66 AKPFTGV

-173 DIREYLELDD
+173 NIREYLKLDD
-183 HVIDISI
+183 NVIDISI
-190 TPNRGDCFSIRGV
+190 TPNRGDCFSIRGI
-203 AREIGVINQLPVAAP
+203 AREIAVINQLQMNEP
-218 EIKEVAAAIAD
+218 EIKSVDVTITDEKKV
-229 HKNVIVDTD
+229 VISTD
-238 GCPRYLGRVIK
+238 GAPRYLGRVVK
-249 NVNTKAP
+249 NVNVKAA
-256 TPAWMER
+256 TPEWMEQ
-263 ALARSGIRQH
+263 ALARSGIRTH
-273 SILVDITNYVLI
+273 SILVDVTNYVLM
-285 ELGQPLHAFDGGKVE
+285 ELGQPMHAFDLAKIE
-300 GAVHVRQAAAGEK
+300 GTVHVRQAKPQEK
-313 LVLLNEQE
+313 LQLLNDQE
-321 VELQEDVMVIADDAK
+321 VELQEDIMVIADDQK
-336 ALAIAGIMGGLSS
+336 ALAIAGIMGGLAS
-349 SVTDETAEI
+349 SVTDDTTDI

-366 PLHIAGRARRF
+366 PLAIAGRARRF
-377 GLHTDASQRYERG
+377 GLHTDSSQRYERG
-390 VDFELPMA
+390 VDFELPLI
-398 AMHRASQLIAELA
+398 AMNRASQLIQELA

-416 PITAVE
+416 PIIVAEKTD
-422 QAALLPK
+422 LLPK
-429 REAIALNQAQVDQ
+429 REAIDLKQAQVDQ
-442 LLGYAVEPA
+442 LLGYQVAGE
-451 FISDALSRLGCA
+451 FIADALTRLGCK

-472 TVVPPSHRYDMAIYQ
+472 SVVPPSHRYDMVIYQ

-493 ARIHGYDNIQISL
+493 ARIDGYDNIQISL
-506 PVMDVKL
+506 PTMDVKL
-513 AKYAD
+513 AKYQD
-518 QFELAQLRQTAVT
+518 RFEIAELRQTIVT

-552 PQVQPLALA
+552 PQVNPLMLA
-561 NPISSDLAVM
+561 NPISSDLAAM

-597 ELGLRFDYQGASSIH
+597 ELGLRFDYQDAKSIE
-612 DLKQVPAFALIAAG
+612 DLKQIPTLALVAVG
-626 PRTAESWHGKP
+626 SQQPESWHVKP
-637 AEMDFFDFKGDVE
+637 QPMDFFDFKGEIE
-650 EILAAARLKV
+650 EILAAGRVSV

-673 QSAEILLNGQSIG
+673 QSAEILVDGQSIG
-686 YLGRLHPSLEAELDL
+686 YLGRLHPSLENELDL
-701 SATWVAELD
+701 STTWVAELD
-710 QQAILQTY
+710 QTAVLQSY

-725 SRFPSV
+725 SRFPSI

-737 LISDK
+737 LISDN
-742 INVSEIQQLIEKTG
+742 INVRDIQQLIEKTG
-756 GELLDSAWL
+756 GELLDSTWL

-802 MDNILQVLENTYQA
+802 MDNIIQVLENTYQA

>member
-1 MRLRVLP
+1 
-8 FEKEGVRGGFRNS
+8 
-21 DLQVFNEMK
+21 MK
-30 ISENWLRAWVNPE
+30 ISENWLRTWVNPA
-43 IDSGTLSDQLTMLGL
+43 IDSDTLSDQLTMLGL
-58 EVDDMAPA
+58 EVDELAPV
-66 AKPFSGV
+66 AKPFTGV
-73 VVGEVLTVEQ
+73 VIGEVLTVEQ

-113 AGMKAPVATIGA
+113 VGMKAPVATIGA

-173 DIREYLELDD
+173 NIREYLKLDD
-183 HVIDISI
+183 NVIDISI
-190 TPNRGDCFSIRGV
+190 TPNRGDCFSIRGI
-203 AREIGVINQLPVAAP
+203 AREIAVINKLQMNEPVINSVDAT
-218 EIKEVAAAIAD
+218 IAD
-229 HKNVIVDTD
+229 EKKVVISTE
-238 GCPRYLGRVIK
+238 GAPRYLGRVVK
-249 NVNTKAP
+249 NVNVKAA
-256 TPAWMER
+256 TPEWMEQ
-263 ALARSGIRQH
+263 ALSRSGIRTH
-273 SILVDITNYVLI
+273 SILVDVTNYVLM
-285 ELGQPLHAFDGGKVE
+285 ELGQPMHAFDLSKIE
-300 GAVHVRQAAAGEK
+300 GTVHVRQATQQEK
-313 LVLLNEQE
+313 LQLLNDQE
-321 VELQEDVMVIADDAK
+321 VELQEDIMVIADDQK

-349 SVTDETAEI
+349 SVTDDTTDI

-366 PLHIAGRARRF
+366 PLAIAGRARRF
-377 GLHTDASQRYERG
+377 GLHTDSSQRYERG
-390 VDFELPMA
+390 VDFELPLI
-398 AMHRASQLIAELA
+398 AMNRASQLIQELA

-416 PITAVE
+416 PITVAE
-422 QAALLPK
+422 KIDLLPK
-429 REAIALNQAQVDQ
+429 REAIELKQAQVDQ
-442 LLGYAVEPA
+442 LLGYQVAGK
-451 FISDALSRLGCA
+451 FIADALTRLGCK
-463 VTVKAEGEW
+463 VTVKTEGEW
-472 TVVPPSHRYDMAIYQ
+472 SVVPPSHRYDMAIYQ

-493 ARIHGYDNIQISL
+493 ARIDGYDNIQISL
-506 PVMDVKL
+506 PSMDVKF
-513 AKYAD
+513 AKYQD
-518 QFELAQLRQTAVT
+518 RFELAELRQTIVT

-552 PQVQPLALA
+552 PEVQPLMLA
-561 NPISSDLAVM
+561 NPISSDLAAM

-597 ELGLRFDYQGASSIH
+597 EFGLRFDYQNAKSIE
-612 DLKQVPAFALIAAG
+612 DLKQTPTLALVAVG
-626 PRTAESWHGKP
+626 SQEPESWHVKP
-637 AEMDFFDFKGDVE
+637 QPMDFFDFKGEIE
-650 EILAAARLKV
+650 EILAAGRVSV

-673 QSAEILLNGQSIG
+673 QSAEILVEGKSIG
-686 YLGRLHPSLEAELDL
+686 YLGRLHPSLENELDL
-701 SATWVAELD
+701 STTWVAELD
-710 QQAILQTY
+710 QTAVLQSY

-737 LISDK
+737 LISDN
-742 INVSEIQQLIEKTG
+742 INVRDIQQLIEQTG
-756 GELLDSAWL
+756 GELLDSTWL

-775 EGKRSLAFAL
+775 DGKRSLAFAL

-802 MDNILQVLENTYQA
+802 MDNIIQVLENTYQA

>member
-1 MRLRVLP
+1 
-8 FEKEGVRGGFRNS
+8 
-21 DLQVFNEMK
+21 MK
-30 ISENWLRAWVNPE
+30 ISENWLRTWVNPA
-43 IDSGTLSDQLTMLGL
+43 IDSDTLSDQLTMLGL
-58 EVDDMAPA
+58 EVDELAPV
-66 AKPFSGV
+66 AKPFTGV
-73 VVGEVLTVEQ
+73 VIGEVLTVEQ

-173 DIREYLELDD
+173 NIREYLKLDD

-190 TPNRGDCFSIRGV
+190 TPNRGDCFSIRGI
-203 AREIGVINQLPVAAP
+203 AREIAVINKLQMNEPVINSVDAT
-218 EIKEVAAAIAD
+218 IAD
-229 HKNVIVDTD
+229 EKKVVISTE
-238 GCPRYLGRVIK
+238 GAPRYLGRVVK
-249 NVNTKAP
+249 NVNVKAA
-256 TPAWMER
+256 TPEWMEQ
-263 ALARSGIRQH
+263 ALSRSGIRTH
-273 SILVDITNYVLI
+273 SILVDVTNYVLM
-285 ELGQPLHAFDGGKVE
+285 ELGQPMHAFDLSKIE
-300 GAVHVRQAAAGEK
+300 GTVHVRQATQQEK
-313 LVLLNEQE
+313 LQLLNDQE
-321 VELQEDVMVIADDAK
+321 VELQEDIMVITDDQK

-349 SVTDETAEI
+349 SVTDDTTDI

-366 PLHIAGRARRF
+366 PLAIAGRARRF
-377 GLHTDASQRYERG
+377 GLHTDSSQRYERG
-390 VDFELPMA
+390 VDFELPLI
-398 AMHRASQLIAELA
+398 AMNRASQLIQQLA

-416 PITAVE
+416 PITVAE
-422 QAALLPK
+422 KTDLLPK
-429 REAIALNQAQVDQ
+429 REAIELKQAQVDQ
-442 LLGYAVEPA
+442 LLGYQVAGE
-451 FISDALSRLGCA
+451 FIADALTRLGCK

-472 TVVPPSHRYDMAIYQ
+472 SVVPPSHRYDMAIYQ

-493 ARIHGYDNIQISL
+493 ARIDGYDNIQISL
-506 PVMDVKL
+506 PSMDVKF
-513 AKYAD
+513 AKYQD
-518 QFELAQLRQTAVT
+518 RFELAELRQTIVT

-552 PQVQPLALA
+552 PQVNPLMLA
-561 NPISSDLAVM
+561 NPISSDLAAM

-597 ELGLRFDYQGASSIH
+597 ELGLRFDYQNAKSIE
-612 DLKQVPAFALIAAG
+612 DLKQIPTLALVAVG
-626 PRTAESWHGKP
+626 SQQPESWHVKP
-637 AEMDFFDFKGDVE
+637 QPMDFFDFKGE
-650 EILAAARLKV
+650 IQEILAAGRVKV

-673 QSAEILLNGQSIG
+673 QSAEILVDGQSIG
-686 YLGRLHPSLEAELDL
+686 YLGRLHPSLENELDL
-701 SATWVAELD
+701 STTWVAELD
-710 QQAILQTY
+710 QTAVLQSY

-737 LISDK
+737 LISDN
-742 INVSEIQQLIEKTG
+742 INVRDIQQLIEQTG
-756 GELLDSAWL
+756 GELLDSTWL

-775 EGKRSLAFAL
+775 DGKRSLAFAL

-802 MDNILQVLENTYQA
+802 MDNIIQVLENTYQA

>member
-1 MRLRVLP
+1 
-8 FEKEGVRGGFRNS
+8 
-21 DLQVFNEMK
+21 MK
-30 ISENWLRAWVNPE
+30 ISENWLRTWVNPA
-43 IDSGTLSDQLTMLGL
+43 IDSDTLSDQLTMLGL
-58 EVDDMAPA
+58 EVDELASV
-66 AKPFSGV
+66 AKPFTGV

-173 DIREYLELDD
+173 NIREYLKLDD
-183 HVIDISI
+183 NVIDISI
-190 TPNRGDCFSIRGV
+190 TPNRGDCFSIRGI
-203 AREIGVINQLPVAAP
+203 AREVAVINQLQMNEP
-218 EIKEVAAAIAD
+218 EIKSVDATITDEKKV
-229 HKNVIVDTD
+229 VINTD
-238 GCPRYLGRVIK
+238 GAPRYLGRVIK
-249 NVNTKAP
+249 NVNVKAS
-256 TPAWMER
+256 TPEWMEQ
-263 ALARSGIRQH
+263 ALARSGIRTH
-273 SILVDITNYVLI
+273 SILVDVTNYVLM
-285 ELGQPLHAFDGGKVE
+285 ELGQPMHAFDLAKIE
-300 GAVHVRQAAAGEK
+300 GTVHVRQAKLKEK
-313 LVLLNEQE
+313 LQLLNDQE
-321 VELQEDVMVIADDAK
+321 VELQDDVMVIADDQK
-336 ALAIAGIMGGLSS
+336 ALAIAGIMGGLAS
-349 SVTDETAEI
+349 SVTDDTTDI

-366 PLHIAGRARRF
+366 PLAIAGRARRF
-377 GLHTDASQRYERG
+377 GLHTDSSQRYERG
-390 VDFELPMA
+390 VDFELPLI
-398 AMHRASQLIAELA
+398 AMNRASQLIQELA

-416 PITAVE
+416 PITVAE
-422 QAALLPK
+422 KADLLPK
-429 REAIALNQAQVDQ
+429 REAIELKQAQVDQ
-442 LLGYAVEPA
+442 LLGYKVAAE
-451 FISDALSRLGCA
+451 FITDALTRLGCE
-463 VTVKAEGEW
+463 VTVQADGEW
-472 TVVPPSHRYDMAIYQ
+472 SVVPPSHRYDIAIYQ

-493 ARIHGYDNIQISL
+493 ARIDGYDNIQISL
-506 PVMDVKL
+506 PSMDVQL
-513 AKYAD
+513 AKYQD
-518 QFELAQLRQTAVT
+518 RFEIAQLRQTVVT

-552 PQVQPLALA
+552 PQVSPLMLA
-561 NPISSDLAVM
+561 NPISSDLAAM

-597 ELGLRFDYQGASSIH
+597 ELGLRFDYQNANSIQ
-612 DLKQVPAFALIAAG
+612 DLKQIPTLALVAVG
-626 PRTAESWHGKP
+626 SREPESWHAKP
-637 AEMDFFDFKGDVE
+637 QPMDFFDFKGEVE
-650 EILAAARLKV
+650 EILAAGRVKV
-660 EYVRSERAWLHPG
+660 EYIRSERPWLHPG
-673 QSAEILLNGQSIG
+673 QSAEILVDGQSIG
-686 YLGRLHPSLEAELDL
+686 YLGRLHPSLENELDL
-701 SATWVAELD
+701 SITWVAELD
-710 QQAILQTY
+710 QAAVLQSY

-737 LISDK
+737 LISDN
-742 INVSEIQQLIEKTG
+742 INVRDIQQLIEKTG
-756 GELLDSAWL
+756 GELLDSTWL

-802 MDNILQVLENTYQA
+802 MDNIIQVLENTYQA

>member
-1 MRLRVLP
+1 
-8 FEKEGVRGGFRNS
+8 
-21 DLQVFNEMK
+21 MK
-30 ISENWLRAWVNPE
+30 ISENWLRTWVNPA
-43 IDSGTLSDQLTMLGL
+43 IDSDTLSDQLTMLGL
-58 EVDDMAPA
+58 EVDELAPV
-66 AKPFSGV
+66 AKPFTGV
-73 VVGEVLTVEQ
+73 VIGEVLTVEQ

-113 AGMKAPVATIGA
+113 VGMKAPVATIGA

-164 LPADAPVGV
+164 LPADAPLGV
-173 DIREYLELDD
+173 NIREYLKLDD
-183 HVIDISI
+183 NVIDISI
-190 TPNRGDCFSIRGV
+190 TPNRGDCFSIRGI
-203 AREIGVINQLPVAAP
+203 AREIAVINKLQMNEPVINSVDAT
-218 EIKEVAAAIAD
+218 IAD
-229 HKNVIVDTD
+229 EKKVVISTE
-238 GCPRYLGRVIK
+238 GAPRYLGRVVK
-249 NVNTKAP
+249 NVNVKAA
-256 TPAWMER
+256 TPEWMEQ
-263 ALARSGIRQH
+263 ALSRSGIRTH
-273 SILVDITNYVLI
+273 SILVDVTNYVLM
-285 ELGQPLHAFDGGKVE
+285 ELGQPMHAFDLSKIE
-300 GAVHVRQAAAGEK
+300 GTVHVRQATQQEK
-313 LVLLNEQE
+313 LQLLNDQE
-321 VELQEDVMVIADDAK
+321 VELQEDIMVIADDQK

-349 SVTDETAEI
+349 SVTDDTTDI

-366 PLHIAGRARRF
+366 PLAIAGRARRF
-377 GLHTDASQRYERG
+377 GLHTDSSQRYERG
-390 VDFELPMA
+390 VDFELPLI
-398 AMHRASQLIAELA
+398 AMNRASQLIQELA

-416 PITAVE
+416 PITVAE
-422 QAALLPK
+422 KTDLLPK
-429 REAIALNQAQVDQ
+429 REAIELKQAQVDQ
-442 LLGYAVEPA
+442 LLGYQVAGE
-451 FISDALSRLGCA
+451 FIADALTRLGCK

-472 TVVPPSHRYDMAIYQ
+472 SVVPPSHRYDMAIYQ

-493 ARIHGYDNIQISL
+493 ARIDGYDNIQISL
-506 PVMDVKL
+506 PTMDVKF
-513 AKYAD
+513 AKYQD
-518 QFELAQLRQTAVT
+518 RFELAELRQTIVT

-552 PQVQPLALA
+552 PEVQPLMLA
-561 NPISSDLAVM
+561 NPISSDLAAM

-597 ELGLRFDYQGASSIH
+597 EFGLRFDYQNAKSIE
-612 DLKQVPAFALIAAG
+612 DLKQTPTLALVAVG
-626 PRTAESWHGKP
+626 SQEPESWHVKP
-637 AEMDFFDFKGDVE
+637 QPMDFFDFKGEVE
-650 EILAAARLKV
+650 EVLAAGRVSV

-673 QSAEILLNGQSIG
+673 QSAEILVEGKSIG
-686 YLGRLHPSLEAELDL
+686 YLGRLHPSLENELDL
-701 SATWVAELD
+701 STTWVAELD
-710 QQAILQTY
+710 QTAVLQSY

-737 LISDK
+737 LISDN
-742 INVSEIQQLIEKTG
+742 INVRDIQQLIEQTG
-756 GELLDSAWL
+756 GELLDSTWL

-775 EGKRSLAFAL
+775 DGKRSLAFAL

-802 MDNILQVLENTYQA
+802 MDNIIQVLENTYQA

>member
-1 MRLRVLP
+1 
-8 FEKEGVRGGFRNS
+8 
-21 DLQVFNEMK
+21 MK
-30 ISENWLRAWVNPE
+30 ISENWLRTWVNPA
-43 IDSGTLSDQLTMLGL
+43 IDSDTLSDQLTMLGL
-58 EVDDMAPA
+58 EVDELAPV
-66 AKPFSGV
+66 AKPFTGV

-125 VLPGDFKIKKGKLRG
+125 ILPGDFKIKKGKLRG

-173 DIREYLELDD
+173 NIREYLKLDD
-183 HVIDISI
+183 NVIDISI
-190 TPNRGDCFSIRGV
+190 TPNRGDCFSIRGI
-203 AREIGVINQLPVAAP
+203 AREVAVINQLQMNEP
-218 EIKEVAAAIAD
+218 EIKSVDATITDEKKV
-229 HKNVIVDTD
+229 VINTD
-238 GCPRYLGRVIK
+238 GAPRYLGRVIK
-249 NVNTKAP
+249 NVNVKAA
-256 TPAWMER
+256 TPEWMEQ
-263 ALARSGIRQH
+263 ALARSGIRTH
-273 SILVDITNYVLI
+273 SILVDITNYVLM
-285 ELGQPLHAFDGGKVE
+285 ELGQPMHAFDLAKIE
-300 GAVHVRQAAAGEK
+300 GTVHVRLAKPKEK
-313 LVLLNEQE
+313 LQLLNDQE
-321 VELQEDVMVIADDAK
+321 VELQDDVMVIADDQK
-336 ALAIAGIMGGLSS
+336 ALAIAGIMGGLAS
-349 SVTDETAEI
+349 SVTDDTTDI

-366 PLHIAGRARRF
+366 PLAIAGRARRF
-377 GLHTDASQRYERG
+377 GLHTDSSQRYERG
-390 VDFELPMA
+390 VDFELPLI
-398 AMHRASQLIAELA
+398 AMNRASQLIQELG

-416 PITAVE
+416 PITVAE
-422 QAALLPK
+422 KSDLLPK
-429 REAIALNQAQVDQ
+429 REAIELKQAQVDQ
-442 LLGYAVEPA
+442 LLGYKVAAE
-451 FISDALSRLGCA
+451 FITDALTRLGCE
-463 VTVKAEGEW
+463 VTVQADGEW
-472 TVVPPSHRYDMAIYQ
+472 SVVPPSHRYDMAIYQ

-493 ARIHGYDNIQISL
+493 ARIDGYDNIQISL
-506 PVMDVKL
+506 PSMDVQL
-513 AKYAD
+513 AKYQD
-518 QFELAQLRQTAVT
+518 RFEIAQLRQTVVT

-552 PQVQPLALA
+552 PQVSPLMLA
-561 NPISSDLAVM
+561 NPISSDLAAM

-597 ELGLRFDYQGASSIH
+597 ELGLRFDYQNANSIQ
-612 DLKQVPAFALIAAG
+612 DLKQIPTLALVAVG
-626 PRTAESWHGKP
+626 SREPESWHAKP
-637 AEMDFFDFKGDVE
+637 QPMDFFDFKGEVE
-650 EILAAARLKV
+650 EILAAGRVKV
-660 EYVRSERAWLHPG
+660 EYVRSERPWLHPG
-673 QSAEILLNGQSIG
+673 QSAEILVDGQSIG
-686 YLGRLHPSLEAELDL
+686 YLGRLHPSLENELDL
-701 SATWVAELD
+701 STTWVAELD
-710 QQAILQTY
+710 QAAVLQSY

-737 LISDK
+737 LISDN
-742 INVSEIQQLIEKTG
+742 INVRDIQQLIEKTG
-756 GELLDSAWL
+756 GELLDSTWL

-802 MDNILQVLENTYQA
+802 MDNIIQVLENTYQA